1 MAELSLFLLLEKLQ
15 EKENFSLIT
24 FDSCGQPWKV
34 AGVITVRNEN
44 RYVAYVKW
52 YHKTGSI
59 FKTEA
64 ISMKDVQKYLLE
76 WNTDARKNVIPS
88 ILRSWGQMIK
98 SHHCGHWHPDDSR
111 RCQDCK
117 EYLGNRFPG
126 DDIAGELCALRHF
139 IVNTRDG
146 CCDDFSGLT
155 ELDAID
161 ELRRAIFKG
170 DEQDET
176 STKD

>member
-15 EKENFSLIT
+15 EKENFSLVT

-34 AGVITVRNEN
+34 VGVITVRNEN

-59 FKTEA
+59 CKTEA
-64 ISMKDVQKYLLE
+64 ISMKDVQDYLFK
-76 WNTDARKNVIPS
+76 WNTDTRKNVIPS

-98 SHHCGHWHPDDSR
+98 THHCGHWHVDDNNKCCNCR
-111 RCQDCK
+111 Y
-117 EYLGNRFPG
+117 YLGNKIGG
-126 DDIAGELCALRHF
+126 DDDAGEICVFRHF
-139 IVNTRDG
+139 IVNTQGG
-146 CCDDFSGLT
+146 CCDDYSGVTGL
-155 ELDAID
+155 EAID
-161 ELRRAIFKG
+161 ELRRAFFG

-176 STKD
+176 STED